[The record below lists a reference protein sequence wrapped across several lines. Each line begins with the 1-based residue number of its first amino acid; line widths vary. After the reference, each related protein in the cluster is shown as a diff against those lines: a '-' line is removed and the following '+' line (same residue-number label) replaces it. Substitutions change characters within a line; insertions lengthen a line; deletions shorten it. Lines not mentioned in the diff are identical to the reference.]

1 MRIGIVSLF
10 MHSVWM
16 SPFFVAK
23 IAIALGKWSA
33 SGVDT
38 RSAARLD
45 VVADGEAKGYRRSIA
60 SQPKEWRDMF
70 KCGILDLVGSYRLSL
85 SGSVTQV
92 ANPFKRCSIAG
103 AAGALLICSRGWR

>member
-23 IAIALGKWSA
+23 IAIALGKWST
-33 SGVDT
+33 SGVDI

-45 VVADGEAKGYRRSIA
+45 VVADGEAKG
-60 SQPKEWRDMF
+60 
-70 KCGILDLVGSYRLSL
+70 
-85 SGSVTQV
+85 
-92 ANPFKRCSIAG
+92 
-103 AAGALLICSRGWR
+103 

>member
-1 MRIGIVSLF
+1 
-10 MHSVWM
+10 
-16 SPFFVAK
+16 
-23 IAIALGKWSA
+23 
-33 SGVDT
+33 
-38 RSAARLD
+38 
-45 VVADGEAKGYRRSIA
+45 
-60 SQPKEWRDMF
+60 MF